1 MDKLFLL
8 PHWCKKIGM
17 VLFPISLVL
26 EIACL
31 LEIRFDFFQFEI
43 SLNDIREWLGLPALA
58 CDDSLGNI
66 GHFTSCSDL
75 LPTVVDVLF
84 IVGSC
89 LLGFSK
95 LRDEDEYFSKIRMQA
110 LVLAVYLYAA
120 VLIVGEIF
128 CWGTSFL
135 YFMRCCIFAPV
146 LFFLIFFYARVA
158 AVRKGAKDEK

>member
-1 MDKLFLL
+1 
-8 PHWCKKIGM
+8 M
-17 VLFPISLVL
+17 VVFPISLVL

-31 LEIRFDFFQFEI
+31 LEIGTNLFQFEI
-43 SLNDIREWLGLPALA
+43 SLNDIREWLGLSALV
-58 CDDSLGNI
+58 CGDSLENM
-66 GHFTSCSDL
+66 GHFTPCNDL
-75 LPTVVDVLF
+75 LPTAVDILF

-95 LRDEDEYFSKIRMQA
+95 LSDEDEYFSKIRMQA
-110 LVLAVYLYAA
+110 LVLAVYMYAA
-120 VLIVGEIF
+120 VLIIGEIL
-128 CWGTSFL
+128 CWSTAFL

>member
-8 PHWCKKIGM
+8 PHWCRKIGM
-17 VLFPISLVL
+17 VVFPISLVL

-31 LEIRFDFFQFEI
+31 LEIGTNLFQFEI
-43 SLNDIREWLGLPALA
+43 SLNDIREWLGLSALV
-58 CDDSLGNI
+58 CGDSLENM
-66 GHFTSCSDL
+66 GHFTPCNDL
-75 LPTVVDVLF
+75 LPTAVDILF

-110 LVLAVYLYAA
+110 LVLAVYMYAA
-120 VLIVGEIF
+120 VLIIGEIL
-128 CWGTSFL
+128 CWSTAFL